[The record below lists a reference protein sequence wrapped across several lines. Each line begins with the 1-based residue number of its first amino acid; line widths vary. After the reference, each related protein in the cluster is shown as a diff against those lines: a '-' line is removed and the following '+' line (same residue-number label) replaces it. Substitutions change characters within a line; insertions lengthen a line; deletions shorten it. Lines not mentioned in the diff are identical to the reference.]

1 MSSPGPH
8 RQHILIVEDDPA
20 IAAGLA
26 LNLKLA
32 GHRTSAAEDGLKALS
47 CVQEQDFDMILLD
60 INLPHRNGLE
70 VLQSLRA
77 ADNLVPV
84 IVLSARDG
92 EFDKVA
98 ALRLGADD
106 YLTKPFALAE
116 LLARMEAVLRR
127 AQANPAP
134 PPPAAPA
141 GTFLRFGEVV
151 VDVGSR
157 TVTRGGQP
165 VKLTHLEFEL
175 LLFLSATRRTCSG
188 ATTCSGRCGVR
199 PPVRHARWTTSS
211 VSCATTWRPTPN
223 TRNTSSPCAVRLP
236 VPALRGIRR
245 PSPRPSPASRARAT
259 MDRGHAGRLRSD
271 LRWALISVE
280 PYRDPS
286 PR

>member
-1 MSSPGPH
+1 MSSAGP
-8 RQHILIVEDDPA
+8 RGQHILIVEDDPA

-134 PPPAAPA
+134 PAPA
-141 GTFLRFGEVV
+141 VPTGTYLRFGEVV

-175 LLFLSATRRTCSG
+175 LLFFARNPSQVFRRDDLFRHVWGQTAGSARTVDNFVGQLHHNLETDPEHPKHFITVRGSG
-188 ATTCSGRCGVR
+188 
-199 PPVRHARWTTSS
+199 
-211 VSCATTWRPTPN
+211 
-223 TRNTSSPCAVRLP
+223 
-236 VPALRGIRR
+236 
-245 PSPRPSPASRARAT
+245 
-259 MDRGHAGRLRSD
+259 
-271 LRWALISVE
+271 
-280 PYRDPS
+280 YRFQP
-286 PR
+286 